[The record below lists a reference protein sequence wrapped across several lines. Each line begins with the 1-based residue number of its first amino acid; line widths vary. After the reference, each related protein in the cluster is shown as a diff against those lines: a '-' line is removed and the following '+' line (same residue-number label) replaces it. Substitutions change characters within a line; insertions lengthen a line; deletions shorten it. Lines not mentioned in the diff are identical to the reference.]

1 MRRQQNEKAPGGR
14 WMPHTGAE
22 LSRFQGAIHHPTQ
35 FDAIVNDKSCFQ
47 VVTRHHL
54 EFAPALWH
62 VGNKS
67 LDFAGKLGA
76 ALDQADHSEGRSWTR
91 ACTLPV
97 SRSMPA
103 DLESVVIALDV
114 AGSATALMRTMVILF
129 TV

>member
-54 EFAPALWH
+54 EFAPVLWH

-67 LDFAGKLGA
+67 LDLAGPARRGA
-76 ALDQADHSEGRSWTR
+76 
-91 ACTLPV
+91 
-97 SRSMPA
+97 
-103 DLESVVIALDV
+103 
-114 AGSATALMRTMVILF
+114 
-129 TV
+129 